1 MKKIAL
7 SLFVLAA
14 SGGYVWSQAASTS
27 TETALNINGGDAGNA
42 VASLVGPDT
51 TLLAVPDAAAAD
63 AAPALTLKPA
73 PKIAATAPVA
83 PPAAEPAQVAAATP
97 APAPAQAAVTPSP
110 DLQISQLLAD
120 PAPVVPAPRPTD
132 QAFNTRQSAD
142 TTTAVSADAA
152 PVPAATPAQTPGAF
166 VDGSYTGTA
175 ANAYYGLV
183 QVQANVQ
190 GGKLASVKV
199 LQYPNDRRTSR
210 YINSQALPI
219 LQHEAISA
227 QDANVDTVSGATLS
241 SDAFIN
247 SLGSALKQ
255 ARTGVVRS

>member
-27 TETALNINGGDAGNA
+27 TETALNVNGGDAGNA
-42 VASLVGPDT
+42 VVSLVGPNT
-51 TLLAVPDAAAAD
+51 TLLAVPDAGAAD

-73 PKIAATAPVA
+73 PKIAATVNVA
-83 PPAAEPAQVAAATP
+83 PPVAEPAQVAVATP
-97 APAPAQAAVTPSP
+97 APAPAAATPSP

-142 TTTAVSADAA
+142 TTTAVTADAA

-219 LQHEAISA
+219 LQREAISA

>member
-27 TETALNINGGDAGNA
+27 TETALNVNGGDASNA
-42 VASLVGPDT
+42 VASLVGPDA
-51 TLLAVPDAAAAD
+51 TLLAVPDAAAPD

-73 PKIAATAPVA
+73 PKVAATAPVA
-83 PPAAEPAQVAAATP
+83 PAAAEPAQVAAATP
-97 APAPAQAAVTPSP
+97 APAAATPSP

-142 TTTAVSADAA
+142 TTTVVTADAA

-219 LQHEAISA
+219 LQREAISA